1 MNALSKVFALLI
13 ALLLLFVYPLAD
25 TFEKQDD
32 ISSLVAIT
40 AVREFVDAVRDKGY
54 ITPTM
59 YNDFSKA
66 VHATGNTFNIQMQH
80 DHKRYNPVYTDP
92 LLPGTFQNDTNVDY
106 DQFFTDQIM
115 VKLFPNENY
124 PLDDKRR
131 MYKLSTGDYFK
142 VNLLNTNR
150 TQASVMWDFINND
163 NTARAKIMIPY
174 GGMVRNEDY

>member
-13 ALLLLFVYPLAD
+13 AILLLFLYPIAD

-32 ISSLVAIT
+32 ISSLVSMT

-66 VHATGNTFNIQMQH
+66 VHATGNTFDIQMEH

-92 LLPGTFQNDTNVDY
+92 LLPGTFKNETNVDY
-106 DQFFTDQIM
+106 DQYFTEQIM
-115 VKLFPNENY
+115 QILFPITTQAMDN
-124 PLDDKRR
+124 KQR
-131 MYKLSTGDYFK
+131 MYKLATGDYFK
-142 VNLLNTNR
+142 VILTNTNR
-150 TQASVMWDFINND
+150 TQATIMWDFLHHA